1 MASPINTNI
10 TSTIANSLNT
20 LNLHSATRSFQ
31 QAQKPVEQIEQEMQ
45 LQLGEDKALIDNP
58 KSLMASLTPENV
70 REMKEI
76 SQTIGENLTDE
87 DIQYAL
93 KYGRSVIADYSV

>member
-1 MASPINTNI
+1 MTAPINSNA
-10 TSTIANSLNT
+10 TSAIANSINS

-31 QAQKPVEQIEQEMQ
+31 QAQKPVEEIEQEIQ
-45 LQLGEDKALIDNP
+45 LQLKEDKGLIDNP
-58 KSLMASLTPENV
+58 KSLMANLTPDHI
-70 REMKEI
+70 REMKEV
-76 SQTIGENLTDE
+76 SQNIGENLTDE